1 MTMASDMK
9 SKQLRL
15 LLNDFELL
23 SQTALTQLQIAS
35 KLLEDNTIDVLYEEA
50 EANEVIMDRLEIKIR
65 EEVVFTIFQFT
76 PKAADLRQIITYQD
90 ITTNLERVGDMLL
103 NIIYFVRETD
113 MNNANFSGAKKVIAK
128 MMKEVNEMLRK
139 AIFSFSSE
147 DSLTAYQVI
156 KEDDI
161 VDNLFHEV
169 NRLLQETCDGKS
181 LTKEQ
186 IKTITN
192 ISALAHNLERIGDSA
207 TNIAE
212 ATIYLTE
219 GKDIR
224 HGNKD

>member
-1 MTMASDMK
+1 MASDMK
-9 SKQLRL
+9 SRQLKL

-23 SQTALTQLQIAS
+23 SKTALTQLQIAT
-35 KLLEDNTIDVLYEEA
+35 KLLEDNTIEVLYEEA
-50 EANEVIMDRLEIKIR
+50 EANEIIMDRLEIKIR

-103 NIIYFVRETD
+103 NIIYFIRETD
-113 MNNANFSGAKKVIAK
+113 LNHANFSGIKKLITK
-128 MMKEVNEMLRK
+128 MVKDVNEMLRN

-156 KEDDI
+156 KDDDK
-161 VDNLFHEV
+161 VDNLFHEI
-169 NRLLQETCDGKS
+169 NASLQDVFSEKS
-181 LTKEQ
+181 LTKEE
-186 IKTITN
+186 IKVITK
-192 ISALAHNLERIGDSA
+192 ISALSHNLERIGDSA

-212 ATIYLTE
+212 ATIYMTE